1 VGAQRSSASKRQ
13 RDIDKRSRAA
23 EKRDRR
29 QRRSALGEDDA
40 PPAGDDALSVVGGG
54 DSSAILEEV
63 EQLHRDFEANVIDF
77 DTYETR
83 KVELLSRLQV

>member
-29 QRRSALGEDDA
+29 QRRSALGEDEASPDGDA
-40 PPAGDDALSVVGGG
+40 AVMDAG
-54 DSSAILEEV
+54 DSSAILQQV
-63 EQLHRDFEANVIDF
+63 EQLHRDFEAHVIDF
-77 DTYETR
+77 ETYETR
-83 KVELLSRLQV
+83 KAELLSRIQV